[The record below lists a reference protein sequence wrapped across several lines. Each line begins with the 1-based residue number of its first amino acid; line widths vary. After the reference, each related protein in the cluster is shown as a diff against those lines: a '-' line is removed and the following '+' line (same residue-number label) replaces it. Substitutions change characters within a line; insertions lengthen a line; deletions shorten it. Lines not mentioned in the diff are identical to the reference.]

1 MQDVELAEVQQ
12 PTTERNQVCCN
23 LGRNR
28 SRERGGGGGEENSR
42 SRGEEEVGLRWG
54 GSAVKNG
61 GPERN

>member
-1 MQDVELAEVQQ
+1 MRRDVELAEVQQ

-28 SRERGGGGGEENSR
+28 SRERGGEENSR

-54 GSAVKNG
+54 GSVVKNG

>member
-1 MQDVELAEVQQ
+1 MKDVELAEVRQ
-12 PTTERNQVCCN
+12 PTTERNHVCCN

-28 SRERGGGGGEENSR
+28 SREGEEEENSL

-61 GPERN
+61 GSGRN